1 MFNFDTCDAADLEN
15 SCDELA
21 FYYHYS
27 KIPQTRTID
36 LRLLFSDTKGTYV
49 NNNGSTIAH
58 CQAMRTYE
66 VIDPK
71 PEELESM
78 EITESYGMPYRLDTV
93 LKTDSDLG
101 PEDIYV
107 YI

>member
-1 MFNFDTCDAADLEN
+1 
-15 SCDELA
+15 
-21 FYYHYS
+21 
-27 KIPQTRTID
+27 
-36 LRLLFSDTKGTYV
+36 
-49 NNNGSTIAH
+49 
-58 CQAMRTYE
+58 MRTYE

-93 LKTDSDLG
+93 LKTDGDLG